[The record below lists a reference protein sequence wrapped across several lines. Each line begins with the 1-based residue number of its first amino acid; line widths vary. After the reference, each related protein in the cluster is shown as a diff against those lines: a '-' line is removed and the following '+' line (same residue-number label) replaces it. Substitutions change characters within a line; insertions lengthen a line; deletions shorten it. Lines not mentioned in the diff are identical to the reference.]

1 MAKKTHYR
9 QLGRQAQRRRAER
22 TTERRKRR
30 AGLTKVAAIVVA
42 FGLAT
47 GGFLAFSGGQP
58 DDLASP
64 TPDASE
70 TSEPSP
76 TATGSPGE
84 AIGTVDPYLPLADET
99 ACGAEPP
106 LEATAPKPQ
115 FSAPA
120 QVLEENTKYFATFTT
135 SCGEIVVKLLPETAP
150 QTVNSFVFLAD
161 AGYFD
166 GQIFH
171 RLDSSIDVVQGGD
184 PTGTG
189 TGGPGYSI
197 PDELSGSDTYGPGTF
212 AMANAGPNS
221 GGSQFFFIT
230 GENGHLLDDNP
241 AYTVFGQVVE
251 GLDILQ
257 LILGLPI
264 QDPSG
269 ATGIEGQRPVQAIY
283 IESVVISN
291 G

>member
-9 QLGRQAQRRRAER
+9 QLSKQAQRRRAER
-22 TTERRKRR
+22 TTKQRERRTS
-30 AGLTKVAAIVVA
+30 LTKVAAIVVA

-47 GGFLAFSGGQP
+47 GGFLIFSGGQP
-58 DDLASP
+58 
-64 TPDASE
+64 E
-70 TSEPSP
+70 SEPSP
-76 TATGSPGE
+76 TPSTPGASESEAPSPSAAPGE
-84 AIGTVDPYLPLADET
+84 AIGTVDPFLPLADQT

-120 QVLEENTKYFATFTT
+120 QVIEENTKYFATFET
-135 SCGEIVVKLLPETAP
+135 SCGEIVVKLLPQTAP
-150 QTVNSFVFLAD
+150 QTVNSFVFLAEQ
-161 AGYFD
+161 GYFD

-171 RLDSSIDVVQGGD
+171 RLDTSIDVVQGGD

-197 PDELSGSDTYGPGTF
+197 PDELSGEDTYGPGTF
-212 AMANAGPNS
+212 AMANAGPNT

-251 GLDILQ
+251 GLDVLVRILQ
-257 LILGLPI
+257 LPI
-264 QDPSG
+264 QDPAG
-269 ATGIEGQRPVQAIY
+269 GIEGQRPVQAIY
-283 IESVVISN
+283 IDSVTISN

>member
-9 QLGRQAQRRRAER
+9 QLSRQAQRRRAER
-22 TTERRKRR
+22 TSKQRERRTTVTR
-30 AGLTKVAAIVVA
+30 VAALVVA

-47 GGFLAFSGGQP
+47 GGFLIFSGGQP
-58 DDLASP
+58 EDQP
-64 TPDASE
+64 TPTPSTPTASE
-70 TSEPSP
+70 SEAPS
-76 TATGSPGE
+76 ASASPGE
-84 AIGTVDPYLPLADET
+84 ATGTVDPFLPLAEQT

-120 QVLEENTKYFATFTT
+120 QVIEENTKYFATFAT
-135 SCGEIVVKLLPETAP
+135 SCGEIVVKLLPQTAP
-150 QTVNSFVFLAD
+150 QTVNSFVFLAEQ
-161 AGYFD
+161 GYFD

-171 RLDSSIDVVQGGD
+171 RLDTSIDVVQGGD

-197 PDELSGSDTYGPGTF
+197 PDELSGEDTYGPGTF
-212 AMANAGPNS
+212 AMANAGPNT

-251 GLDILQ
+251 GLDVLQRILQ
-257 LILGLPI
+257 LPI
-264 QDPSG
+264 QDPAG
-269 ATGIEGQRPVQAIY
+269 GIAGQRPVQAIY
-283 IESVVISN
+283 IESVTISN